1 MGNKLCKP
9 VAEPIAVILAEP
21 SIKGSDEVIEPEVVN
36 EVTEPEVMTEI
47 VVHVEPEIMKE
58 IVLQV
63 EPEVV
68 LHVEPEVME
77 PEVMEPDVVKI
88 EEVNLGVTKDD
99 SSISSYEDASSISSH
114 DETLLEPIAKKR
126 GRKKKTDKQ

>member
-1 MGNKLCKP
+1 M
-9 VAEPIAVILAEP
+9 
-21 SIKGSDEVIEPEVVN
+21 
-36 EVTEPEVMTEI
+36 
-47 VVHVEPEIMKE
+47 
-58 IVLQV
+58 
-63 EPEVV
+63 
-68 LHVEPEVME
+68 EPEVME